1 MPVYS
6 SGYSGPHEIIYLF
19 VDGGSLRGK
28 LENVSRDF
36 FQGKTFDLDFAKLV
50 SDFTKVFYYD
60 AVPIRTDGEDEAT
73 YNARIRP
80 QRELLVSAAGLD
92 RIHVY
97 EGDAR
102 KRRKVG
108 LEQKKVDVMIAVDM
122 LTHTFRHNMHKAT
135 LLTGDNDFKPLIDA
149 LVQEGMFVTLWYPC
163 GETSKELM
171 NAADTRK
178 RLGLVQL
185 RELLTSDSARDFSI
199 PVAINMNPSVEPG
212 TRITEWVTGGVRYTL
227 NMDQDEYIVLRDG
240 DKLNRLHLRH
250 GDVELLRLYCKEEF
264 DTEVPQITSGAVK

>member
-6 SGYSGPHEIIYLF
+6 SGYSGPREIVYLF

-28 LENVSRDF
+28 LDNVSRAYF
-36 FQGKTFDLDFAKLV
+36 NGNSFNLDFTRLV

-60 AVPIRTDGEDEAT
+60 AVPVRNEGEAEDI
-73 YNARIRP
+73 YHARIRP
-80 QRELLVSAAGLD
+80 QRQLLDSAAGVD

-178 RLGLVQL
+178 RLGLLQL
-185 RELLTSDSARDFSI
+185 RDLLTSDSARDFSI
-199 PVAINMNPSVEPG
+199 PVATNMNPSVEPG
-212 TRITEWVTGGVRYTL
+212 KSITEWVTGGVRYTL
-227 NMDQDEYIVLRDG
+227 NMEQDEYIVLRDG

-250 GDVELLRLYCKEEF
+250 RDIELLRLYCKEEF